1 MRSAFI
7 KRRQV
12 WKLRTEIPEG
22 LQVVDDRAFTADG
35 WSKESGDQF
44 IEGTG
49 MWCRPECRGNCEVY
63 RNESMACRYDRSEPR
78 IRQTYISTATRWRLL
93 IRKSDKR
100 KLQQRIFE
108 SDTLKE
114 GKHTLKIVN
123 TGTGTEAIGVD
134 AALVLNNGG
143 KGMFQIE
150 YPSYRVNENTKTPIM
165 VKRLGEQKAKLRYS
179 SR

>member
-1 MRSAFI
+1 
-7 KRRQV
+7 
-12 WKLRTEIPEG
+12 
-22 LQVVDDRAFTADG
+22 
-35 WSKESGDQF
+35 
-44 IEGTG
+44 
-49 MWCRPECRGNCEVY
+49 
-63 RNESMACRYDRSEPR
+63 MAS
-78 IRQTYISTATRWRLL
+78 INT
-93 IRKSDKR
+93 KSDKR

-165 VKRLGEQKAKLRYS
+165 VKRLGRNKRRSYGTVPGKSGKRMAGSL
-179 SR
+179 